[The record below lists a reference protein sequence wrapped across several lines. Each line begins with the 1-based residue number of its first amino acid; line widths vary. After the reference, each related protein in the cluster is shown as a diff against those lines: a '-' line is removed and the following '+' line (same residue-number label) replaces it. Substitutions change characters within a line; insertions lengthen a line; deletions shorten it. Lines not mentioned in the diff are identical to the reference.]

1 MVNAFSRHAVIK
13 LRSTFAALTVAELLG
28 QSSPLSTDRSAAES
42 VIASLITAGALRAT
56 LVQSPELGDT
66 MLRFSA
72 TPSFPQLPGE
82 VDMQAH
88 FRRERQLLESLM
100 RSLGEGNR
108 TMGLSDE
115 YTASLQRSQKWA
127 GASQLDQGVG
137 EEVGLE
143 MDEDI
148 MGGLS

>member
-1 MVNAFSRHAVIK
+1 M
-13 LRSTFAALTVAELLG
+13 
-28 QSSPLSTDRSAAES
+28 Q
-42 VIASLITAGALRAT
+42 
-56 LVQSPELGDT
+56 VQ
-66 MLRFSA
+66 
-72 TPSFPQLPGE
+72 
-82 VDMQAH
+82 

-100 RSLGEGNR
+100 RSLEEGNR

-115 YTASLQRSQKWA
+115 YTNSLQKSQKWA
-127 GASQLDQGVG
+127 GVSQLDQGVG